1 MTISKTSF
9 KEYSFAHHGAVYAI
23 LEKVFATYGIP
34 YYLIGAN
41 ARDVHLYQQGI
52 RPNRGTA
59 DIDFA
64 VMVPDFD
71 TYKAIFEALSN
82 LGFKPTK
89 EPYRL
94 VYNATNTVLDLMPY
108 GEIAQEYTV
117 NFTERNLELSVLG
130 LKEVGAFTQQISIPE
145 EGYTLPVSPIEGIF
159 ILKLVAW
166 QDKPTIRTKDLED
179 ISFLLQHAWDL
190 YEEEAYSEHP
200 DIFEDENFD
209 TQTAAA
215 KVIGKKM
222 GLILVTNKTLC
233 QVVTGILENISTE
246 DEIAK
251 NPEITV
257 AQSLNITLEKAKSI
271 LNYILEGIYITSK

>member
-1 MTISKTSF
+1 
-9 KEYSFAHHGAVYAI
+9 
-23 LEKVFATYGIP
+23 
-34 YYLIGAN
+34 
-41 ARDVHLYQQGI
+41 
-52 RPNRGTA
+52 
-59 DIDFA
+59 
-64 VMVPDFD
+64 MVPDFD